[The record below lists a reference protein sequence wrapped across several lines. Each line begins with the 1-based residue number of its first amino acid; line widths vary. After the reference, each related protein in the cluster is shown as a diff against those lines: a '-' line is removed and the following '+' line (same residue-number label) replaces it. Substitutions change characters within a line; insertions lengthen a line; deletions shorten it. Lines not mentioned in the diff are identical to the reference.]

1 MSDNLNRDFSKYE
14 AMETEELEEILR
26 LDAET
31 PAGVETDTELVLFI
45 LEVLARRKNTKNI
58 TGNTAQKAW
67 ESFEQNYMPEKSR
80 KSATT
85 NRTTHWLRR
94 LTAAA
99 AVIALLIVIPISTKA
114 LTLEEVW
121 NIFARWAKETF
132 SFVSGDNAEVSEPVL
147 DDGLEYSSMQDM
159 LKKYDR
165 DYSLVPTWIPDGFT
179 PESIQ
184 RVITPAQ
191 EIYLARYISGNKKF
205 SIRVQNYLTEDFIK
219 LETNQDYSEIYSVG
233 EQDYYILN
241 NNKQNQAVWIVGSYE
256 CTISGNLSIEEIK
269 LMIDSIKKG

>member
-14 AMETEELEEILR
+14 TMETEELEEILR

-31 PAGVETDTELVLFI
+31 PEGVETDTELVLFI
-45 LEVLARRKNTKNI
+45 LEVLAKRKNTTNL

-85 NRTTHWLRR
+85 NRTTPWLRR

-132 SFVSGDNAEVSEPVL
+132 SFVSGDHTDVSEPVV
-147 DDGLEYSSMQDM
+147 DDGLEYGSIQDI
-159 LKKYDR
+159 LKR
-165 DYSLVPTWIPDGFT
+165 NNVDYNIVPNWIPDGFIL
-179 PESIQ
+179 ESTKKL
-184 RVITPAQ
+184 ITPNQ
-191 EIYLARYISGNKKF
+191 EVYIGRYLNGEQELF
-205 SIRVQNYLTEDFIK
+205 IRVQNHIGQDFQIV
-219 LETNQDYSEIYSVG
+219 EIEEDYSEIYPYAGV
-233 EQDYYILN
+233 DYYIFEN
-241 NNKQNQAVWIVGSYE
+241 VDQCSAFWVVGTYE
-256 CTISGNLSIEEIK
+256 CIISGDLSIEELK
-269 LMIDSIKKG
+269 LMIDSIEKG

>member
-14 AMETEELEEILR
+14 TMETEELEEILR

-31 PAGVETDTELVLFI
+31 PEGVETDTELVLFI

-80 KSATT
+80 KSATV
-85 NRTTHWLRR
+85 HKSAPWLRR

-132 SFVSGDNAEVSEPVL
+132 SFVSGDDTNVSEPVVN
-147 DDGLEYSSMQDM
+147 DGLEYSSMQEM

-165 DYSLVPTWIPDGFT
+165 DYSLVPTWIPGGFIL
-179 PESIQ
+179 ESFK
-184 RVITPAQ
+184 RDVTPAQ
-191 EIYLARYISGNKKF
+191 ETYLARYINGNKKF
-205 SIRVQNYLTEDFIK
+205 SIRVQNYLGEDFQKVEI
-219 LETNQDYSEIYSVG
+219 EEEYSEIYPYEGV
-233 EQDYYILN
+233 DYYLFEN
-241 NNKQNQAVWIVGSYE
+241 VDQSRAFWVVGSYE
-256 CTISGNLSIEEIK
+256 CIISGDLSIDELK
-269 LMIDSIKKG
+269 LMIDSIGKG

>member
-14 AMETEELEEILR
+14 AMDTEELEEILR

-45 LEVLARRKNTKNI
+45 LEVLAKRKNTTNL

-67 ESFEQNYMPEKSR
+67 ESFEQNYMPEESR
-80 KSATT
+80 KSATAS
-85 NRTTHWLRR
+85 RTASWLRR

-132 SFVSGDNAEVSEPVL
+132 FFVSGDNTDVSEPVV
-147 DDGLEYSSMQDM
+147 DDGLEYSSMQDI
-159 LKKYDR
+159 LKKNGKQF
-165 DYSLVPTWIPDGFT
+165 YSVPTWIPDGFALKT
-179 PESIQ
+179 IK
-184 RVITPAQ
+184 RDVTPAQ
-191 EIYLARYISGNKKF
+191 EVYVAKYLNEERELF
-205 SIRVQNYLTEDFIK
+205 IRVQNYLGEDFQKVEI
-219 LETNQDYSEIYSVG
+219 EEDYSEIYPSAGV
-233 EQDYYILN
+233 DYYLFEN
-241 NNKQNQAVWIVGSYE
+241 VDQSRAFWVVGSYE
-256 CTISGNLSIEEIK
+256 CIISGDLSIDELK
-269 LMIDSIKKG
+269 LMIDSIGKG

>member
-14 AMETEELEEILR
+14 TMETEELEEILR
-26 LDAET
+26 LDAEA
-31 PAGVETDTELVLFI
+31 PEGVETDTELVLFI

-58 TGNTAQKAW
+58 TGNTAQKSW
-67 ESFEQNYMPEKSR
+67 ESFKQNYMPDEFRKSEAAR
-80 KSATT
+80 KSAP
-85 NRTTHWLRR
+85 WLRR

-99 AVIALLIVIPISTKA
+99 AAVALLIVIPVSTKA
-114 LTLEEVW
+114 ITLEEVW

-132 SFVSGDNAEVSEPVL
+132 SFVSGDNAEVSEPVV

-159 LKKYDR
+159 LKKNDKQF
-165 DYSLVPTWIPDGFT
+165 YSVPTWIPDGFI

-191 EIYLARYISGNKKF
+191 EIYLARYVNGVKKF

-233 EQDYYILN
+233 EQEYYILIN
-241 NNKQNQAVWIVGSYE
+241 YDQAQAVWIVGSYE
-256 CTISGNLSIEEIK
+256 CTISGDLSVDEIK
-269 LMIDSIKKG
+269 LMIDSIEKG

>member
-31 PAGVETDTELVLFI
+31 PAGVETDTELILFI
-45 LEVLARRKNTKNI
+45 LEVLASRRNTTNI

-67 ESFEQNYMPEKSR
+67 ESFEQNYMPEEPKKR
-80 KSATT
+80 VAT
-85 NRTTHWLRR
+85 HKAAPWLRR

-99 AVIALLIVIPISTKA
+99 AVVALLIVIPISTKA

-132 SFVSGDNAEVSEPVL
+132 SFVSGDNTDVSDPVVN
-147 DDGLEYSSMQDM
+147 DGLEYSSMQEM
-159 LKKYDR
+159 LNKHDR
-165 DYSLVPTWIPDGFT
+165 DYSLIPTWIPDGFVL
-179 PESIQ
+179 ESIK
-184 RVITPAQ
+184 RDVTPAQ
-191 EIYLARYISGNKKF
+191 ETYYAQYIKGEQVLFIY
-205 SIRVQNYLTEDFIK
+205 VQNYLEADFLKI
-219 LETNQDYSEIYSVG
+219 ETNQDYSEIYSVDG
-233 EQDYYILN
+233 QDYYLFN
-241 NNKQNQAVWIVGSYE
+241 NNKQKQAFWIVGSYE

-269 LMIDSIKKG
+269 LMIDSIKEG

>member
-14 AMETEELEEILR
+14 TMETEELEEILR

-31 PAGVETDTELVLFI
+31 PEGVETDTELVLFI
-45 LEVLARRKNTKNI
+45 LEVLAKRKNTTNL

-85 NRTTHWLRR
+85 NRTTPWLRR

-99 AVIALLIVIPISTKA
+99 AAVALLIVIPITTKA

-132 SFVSGDNAEVSEPVL
+132 SFVSGDNANASEPVL

-159 LKKYDR
+159 LKKNKR
-165 DYSLVPTWIPDGFT
+165 DANIVPTWIPDGFVLERIKRDVT
-179 PESIQ
+179 P
-184 RVITPAQ
+184 VQ
-191 EIYLARYISGNKKF
+191 ETYLARYIHGDKKF
-205 SIRVQNYLTEDFIK
+205 SIRVQNYLDGDFQK
-219 LETNQDYSEIYSVG
+219 LESDLDYSEIYAVG
-233 EQDYYILN
+233 EYEYYIFIN
-241 NNKQNQAVWIVGSYE
+241 FDQTQAVWIVDSYE
-256 CTISGNLSIEEIK
+256 CTISGDLSVDEIK
-269 LMIDSIKKG
+269 LMIDSIEKG

>member
-31 PAGVETDTELVLFI
+31 PAGVETDTELIFFI
-45 LEVLARRKNTKNI
+45 LEVLAKRENTTNL

-67 ESFEQNYMPEKSR
+67 ESFEQNYMPEEPKKR
-80 KSATT
+80 VATHKAT
-85 NRTTHWLRR
+85 PWLRR

-99 AVIALLIVIPISTKA
+99 AVVALLIVIPISTKA

-132 SFVSGDNAEVSEPVL
+132 SFVSGDNAEVSEPVV
-147 DDGLEYSSMQDM
+147 DDGLEYNSIQDL
-159 LKKYDR
+159 LKKSNRAYNI
-165 DYSLVPTWIPDGFT
+165 VPTWIPDEFVL
-179 PESIQ
+179 ESIKKE
-184 RVITPAQ
+184 ITPAQ
-191 EIYLARYISGNKKF
+191 EIFLTRYISGEKKL

-233 EQDYYILN
+233 EQEYYILIN
-241 NNKQNQAVWIVGSYE
+241 YDQAQAVWIVGSYE
-256 CTISGNLSIEEIK
+256 CTISGDLSVDEIK
-269 LMIDSIKKG
+269 LMIDSIEKG

>member
-45 LEVLARRKNTKNI
+45 LEVLASRRNTTNI

-67 ESFEQNYMPEKSR
+67 ESFEQNYMPEEPKKR
-80 KSATT
+80 IAT
-85 NRTTHWLRR
+85 HKAALWLRR

-99 AVIALLIVIPISTKA
+99 AVVALLIVIPISTKA

-132 SFVSGDNAEVSEPVL
+132 SFVSGDDTDVSEPVVN
-147 DDGLEYSSMQDM
+147 DGLEYSSMQEM

-165 DYSLVPTWIPDGFT
+165 DYSLVPTWIPGGFIL
-179 PESIQ
+179 ESFK
-184 RVITPAQ
+184 RDVTPAQ
-191 EIYLARYISGNKKF
+191 ETYLARYINGDKKF
-205 SIRVQNYLTEDFIK
+205 SIRVQNYLDKDFLK
-219 LETNQDYSEIYSVG
+219 VESNQDYSEIYSVG
-233 EQDYYILN
+233 KQDYYIFN
-241 NNKQNQAVWIVGSYE
+241 NNKQNQAIWIVGSYE

-269 LMIDSIKKG
+269 LMIDSIKEG

>member
-31 PAGVETDTELVLFI
+31 PAGVETDTELIFFI
-45 LEVLARRKNTKNI
+45 LEVLAKRKNTTNL

-67 ESFEQNYMPEKSR
+67 ESFEQNYMPEEPKKR
-80 KSATT
+80 VATHKAT
-85 NRTTHWLRR
+85 PWLRR

-99 AVIALLIVIPISTKA
+99 AVVALLIVIPISTKA

-132 SFVSGDNAEVSEPVL
+132 SFVSGDNAEVSEPVV
-147 DDGLEYSSMQDM
+147 DDGLEYNSIQDL
-159 LKKYDR
+159 LKKSNRAYNI
-165 DYSLVPTWIPDGFT
+165 VPTWIPDEFVL
-179 PESIQ
+179 ESIKKE
-184 RVITPAQ
+184 ITPAQ
-191 EIYLARYISGNKKF
+191 EIFLTRYISGEKKL

-233 EQDYYILN
+233 EQEYYILIN
-241 NNKQNQAVWIVGSYE
+241 YDQAQAVWIVGSYE
-256 CTISGNLSIEEIK
+256 CTISGDLSVDEIK
-269 LMIDSIKKG
+269 LMIDSIEKG

>member
-14 AMETEELEEILR
+14 TMETEELEEILR

-31 PAGVETDTELVLFI
+31 PECVETDTELVLFI
-45 LEVLARRKNTKNI
+45 LEVLAKRKNTTNL

-241 NNKQNQAVWIVGSYE
+241 NNQRNQAVWIVGSYE

>member
-45 LEVLARRKNTKNI
+45 LEVLASRRNTTNI

-80 KSATT
+80 KSATVHKST
-85 NRTTHWLRR
+85 PWLRR

-132 SFVSGDNAEVSEPVL
+132 SFVSGDNAEVSEPVV

-159 LKKYDR
+159 LKKNGNEYTI
-165 DYSLVPTWIPDGFT
+165 VPTYIPDGFIL
-179 PESIQ
+179 ESIQ
-184 RVITPAQ
+184 RGITPAQ

-205 SIRVQNYLTEDFIK
+205 SIRVQNYLNEDFQKVEI
-219 LETNQDYSEIYSVG
+219 EEEYSEIYPYEGV
-233 EQDYYILN
+233 DYYLFEN
-241 NNKQNQAVWIVGSYE
+241 VDQSRAFWVVGSYE
-256 CTISGNLSIEEIK
+256 CIISGDLSIDELK
-269 LMIDSIKKG
+269 LMIDSIGKG

>member
-45 LEVLARRKNTKNI
+45 LEVLASRRNTTNI

-67 ESFEQNYMPEKSR
+67 ESFEQNYMPEESR
-80 KSATT
+80 KSATVH
-85 NRTTHWLRR
+85 NSAPWLRR

-99 AVIALLIVIPISTKA
+99 AVIALMIVIPISSKA

-132 SFVSGDNAEVSEPVL
+132 SFVSGDNAEVSEPVV
-147 DDGLEYSSMQDM
+147 DDGLEYDSIQDI
-159 LKKYDR
+159 LKKSDC
-165 DYSLVPTWIPDGFT
+165 DYSIVPTWIPDGFVL
-179 PESIQ
+179 ESIK
-184 RVITPAQ
+184 RDVTPVQ
-191 EIYLARYISGNKKF
+191 EQYIAYYAKDDNVLRM
-205 SIRVQNYLTEDFIK
+205 RVQNYLAEDFQK
-219 LETNQDYSEIYSVG
+219 VESELEYSEIYLVG
-233 EQDYYILN
+233 EQEYYILIN
-241 NNKQNQAVWIVGSYE
+241 YDQIQAVWIIGSYE
-256 CTISGNLSIEEIK
+256 CTISGDLSVDEIK
-269 LMIDSIKKG
+269 LMIDSIEKG

>member
-31 PAGVETDTELVLFI
+31 PAGVETDTELIFFI
-45 LEVLARRKNTKNI
+45 LEVLAKRENTTNL

-67 ESFEQNYMPEKSR
+67 ESFEQNYMPEEPKKR
-80 KSATT
+80 VATHKAT
-85 NRTTHWLRR
+85 PWLRR

-99 AVIALLIVIPISTKA
+99 AVVALLIVIPISTKA

-132 SFVSGDNAEVSEPVL
+132 SFVSGDNAEVSEPVV

-159 LKKYDR
+159 LKKNKR
-165 DYSLVPTWIPDGFT
+165 DANIVPTWIPDGFVLETIKREMT
-179 PESIQ
+179 P
-184 RVITPAQ
+184 VQ
-191 EIYLARYISGNKKF
+191 EQYLAYYTKGDDILR
-205 SIRVQNYLTEDFIK
+205 IRVQNYLDEDFLK
-219 LETNQDYSEIYSVG
+219 VESNQDYSEIYSVG

-241 NNKQNQAVWIVGSYE
+241 NNKQNQAVWVVGSYE

-269 LMIDSIKKG
+269 LMIDSIKEG

>member
-31 PAGVETDTELVLFI
+31 PAGVETDTELIFFI
-45 LEVLARRKNTKNI
+45 LEVLAKRKNTTNL

>member
-45 LEVLARRKNTKNI
+45 LEVLASRRNTTNI

-67 ESFEQNYMPEKSR
+67 ESFEQNYMPEESW
-80 KSATT
+80 KSATV
-85 NRTTHWLRR
+85 HKSAPWLRR

-99 AVIALLIVIPISTKA
+99 AVLALLIVIPITTKA

-132 SFVSGDNAEVSEPVL
+132 SFVSGDNTDVSEPVV
-147 DDGLEYSSMQDM
+147 DDGVEYSSMQEM
-159 LKKYDR
+159 LRMSDR
-165 DYSLVPTWIPDGFT
+165 DNNMVPTWIPDGFI

-191 EIYLARYISGNKKF
+191 EIYLARYISGEKKF
-205 SIRVQNYLTEDFIK
+205 SIRVQNYLDGDFQK
-219 LETNQDYSEIYSVG
+219 LESDLDYSEIYAVG
-233 EQDYYILN
+233 EHKYYILIN
-241 NNKQNQAVWIVGSYE
+241 YDQTQAVWIVDSYE
-256 CTISGNLSIEEIK
+256 CTISGDLSVDEIK
-269 LMIDSIKKG
+269 LMIDSIEKG

>member
-31 PAGVETDTELVLFI
+31 PEGVETDTELVLFI
-45 LEVLARRKNTKNI
+45 LEVLAKRKNTTNL

-85 NRTTHWLRR
+85 NRTTPWLRR

-132 SFVSGDNAEVSEPVL
+132 SFVSGDHTDVSEPVV

-159 LKKYDR
+159 LKKCMR
-165 DYSLVPTWIPDGFT
+165 DYSMVPTWIPDGFIL
-179 PESIQ
+179 EIIK
-184 RVITPAQ
+184 RDITPAQ
-191 EIYLARYISGNKKF
+191 EVYVAKYLNEERELF
-205 SIRVQNYLTEDFIK
+205 IRVQNYLGEDFQKVEI
-219 LETNQDYSEIYSVG
+219 EEDYSEIYPSAGV
-233 EQDYYILN
+233 DYYLFENVDQCSAFWVI
-241 NNKQNQAVWIVGSYE
+241 GTYE
-256 CTISGNLSIEEIK
+256 CIISGDLSIEELK
-269 LMIDSIKKG
+269 LMIDSIEKG

>member
-45 LEVLARRKNTKNI
+45 LEVLASRRNTTNI

-67 ESFEQNYMPEKSR
+67 ESFEQNYMPEESR
-80 KSATT
+80 KSATA
-85 NRTTHWLRR
+85 HKSAPWLRR
-94 LTAAA
+94 MTAAA
-99 AVIALLIVIPISTKA
+99 AVVALLIVIPISTKA

-132 SFVSGDNAEVSEPVL
+132 SFVSGDDTDVSEPVV

-191 EIYLARYISGNKKF
+191 EIYLARYINGDKKF
-205 SIRVQNYLTEDFIK
+205 SIRVQNYLGEDFQKVEI
-219 LETNQDYSEIYSVG
+219 EEEYSEIYPYEGV
-233 EQDYYILN
+233 DYYLFEN
-241 NNKQNQAVWIVGSYE
+241 VEQCRAFWVVGSYE
-256 CTISGNLSIEEIK
+256 CIISGDLSIDELK
-269 LMIDSIKKG
+269 LMIDSIGKG

>member
-14 AMETEELEEILR
+14 TMETEELEEILR

-31 PAGVETDTELVLFI
+31 PEGVETDTELVLFI
-45 LEVLARRKNTKNI
+45 LEVLAKRKNTTNL

-85 NRTTHWLRR
+85 NRTTPWLRR

-99 AVIALLIVIPISTKA
+99 AVVALLIVIPISTKA

-132 SFVSGDNAEVSEPVL
+132 SFVSGDDTDVSEPVV
-147 DDGLEYSSMQDM
+147 DDELEYNSMREM
-159 LKKYDR
+159 LKKNNR
-165 DYSLVPTWIPDGFT
+165 DSSVVPNWIPDGFIL
-179 PESIQ
+179 ESIN
-184 RVITPAQ
+184 RDVTPAQ
-191 EIYLARYISGNKKF
+191 ERYIAYYTKGDRILR
-205 SIRVQNYLTEDFIK
+205 IRVQNYLIEDFQK
-219 LETNQDYSEIYSVG
+219 VESELEYSEIYPVG
-233 EQDYYILN
+233 EQVYYILIN
-241 NNKQNQAVWIVGSYE
+241 YDQTQAVWIIGSYE
-256 CTISGNLSIEEIK
+256 CTISGDLSVDEIK
-269 LMIDSIKKG
+269 LMIDSIEKG

>member
-14 AMETEELEEILR
+14 TMETEELEEILR

-31 PAGVETDTELVLFI
+31 PEGVETDTELVLFI
-45 LEVLARRKNTKNI
+45 LEVLAKRKNTTNL

-85 NRTTHWLRR
+85 NRTTPWLRR

-99 AVIALLIVIPISTKA
+99 AAVALLIVIPITTKA

-132 SFVSGDNAEVSEPVL
+132 SFVSGDNADVSEPVV
-147 DDGLEYSSMQDM
+147 DDSLEYSSMREM
-159 LKKYDR
+159 LNKHDR
-165 DYSLVPTWIPDGFT
+165 DYCLIPTWIPDGFVPDT
-179 PESIQ
+179 IK
-184 RVITPAQ
+184 RDVTPAQ
-191 EIYLARYISGNKKF
+191 EVYLAKYLNGEREF
-205 SIRVQNYLTEDFIK
+205 FIRVQNYLGEDFQKVEI
-219 LETNQDYSEIYSVG
+219 EEDYSEIYPSAGV
-233 EQDYYILN
+233 DYYLFEN
-241 NNKQNQAVWIVGSYE
+241 VDQSRAFWVVGSYE
-256 CTISGNLSIEEIK
+256 CIISGDLSIDELK
-269 LMIDSIKKG
+269 LMIDSIGKG

>member
-14 AMETEELEEILR
+14 TMETEELEEILR

-45 LEVLARRKNTKNI
+45 LEVLASRRNTTNI

-67 ESFEQNYMPEKSR
+67 ESFEQNYMPEESR
-80 KSATT
+80 KSATAS
-85 NRTTHWLRR
+85 RTASWLRR

-99 AVIALLIVIPISTKA
+99 AVIALLIVIPITTKA

-132 SFVSGDNAEVSEPVL
+132 SFVSGDNEEVSEPVV
-147 DDGLEYSSMQDM
+147 DDSLEYSSMQDM
-159 LKKYDR
+159 LKKNKR
-165 DYSLVPTWIPDGFT
+165 DANIVPTWIPDGFI
-179 PESIQ
+179 PVSIQ

-191 EIYLARYISGNKKF
+191 EIYLARYVGGEKKF
-205 SIRVQNYLTEDFIK
+205 SIRVENHLSDDFLKI
-219 LETNQDYSEIYSVG
+219 ETNQDYSEIYSVG
-233 EQDYYILN
+233 KQNCYIFN
-241 NNKQNQAVWIVGSYE
+241 NNKQNQAVWIIGSYE

-269 LMIDSIKKG
+269 LMIDSIKEG